1 MSRTAEWML
10 RYATGESDFS
20 MLADRRSAAN
30 TPVGQKSLDRKPREL
45 KPVAFT
51 NADIARLDAR
61 RRNGDATFLTHQ
73 ENCQRVCLHCFN
85 SIIADCA
92 GPSLTIKKA
101 TSSFSLKKQYH
112 KCFRPS
118 TKKIL
123 LFSAESQSE
132 RWRQVGDRQD
142 QPTFDCRITVDGE
155 LQKLS
160 VGKSDRI
167 AVVGA
172 ELA

>member
-30 TPVGQKSLDRKPREL
+30 TPVGQKSLDRKPGEL

-51 NADIARLDAR
+51 NAYIARLDAR
-61 RRNGDATFLTHQ
+61 EAKRRRDFSDSPGELSTSLSPLLQ
-73 ENCQRVCLHCFN
+73 FN
-85 SIIADCA
+85 NSGLRRTLIDH
-92 GPSLTIKKA
+92 KKA